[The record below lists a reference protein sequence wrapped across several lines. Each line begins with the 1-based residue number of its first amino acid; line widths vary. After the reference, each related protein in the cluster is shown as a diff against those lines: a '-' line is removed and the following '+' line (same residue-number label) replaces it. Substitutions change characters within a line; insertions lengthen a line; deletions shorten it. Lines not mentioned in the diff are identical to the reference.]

1 MPLRGKPRPARLITR
16 KTAEV
21 CVRLSYSV
29 TVISRFPV
37 NDPGPISRKIAE

>member
-16 KTAEV
+16 KTAK
-21 CVRLSYSV
+21 VRLSYSV